1 MRRRPRF
8 RDRDEAGRLLADRLA
23 AYTGPG
29 AVVVALPRGGVP
41 VAAAVADRLD
51 APLDVLVV
59 AKLGLPGQ
67 EELALGALADGGALV
82 LNPDVVAAA
91 GLTPTRVA
99 EVVEAGR
106 VELARRSR
114 RYRGDRPPLVVAG
127 GTVILVDDGLA
138 TGATMRVAVLALRAG
153 SPARIVV
160 AVPVAPRSTCE
171 ALRADVDEVVCLITP
186 EPFGGVGAWYADF
199 GQVSDETVGA
209 LLGP

>member
-1 MRRRPRF
+1 M
-8 RDRDEAGRLLADRLA
+8 
-23 AYTGPG
+23 
-29 AVVVALPRGGVP
+29 P